1 MAKYCT
7 NCGAAMDDT
16 VRFCTNCGATIAP
29 PQPPQAA
36 PPPPPPQY
44 QAPLPQP
51 PQAQYQQPQ
60 YQQQYQQPPPGY
72 QQPPYQ
78 AAPVGAGMQPNVAGL
93 LCYILGLVTGIIF
106 LVIEPHNKN
115 RFVRFHAFQSI
126 FFHVS
131 WIVLWIV
138 YSVLAISL
146 PWSIH
151 FLASLLYLVVA
162 LGGFLVWLFLMYK
175 AYNNEM
181 FKLPVIGDIAMK
193 QAG

>member
-7 NCGAAMDDT
+7 SCGSALDDAA
-16 VRFCTNCGATIAP
+16 RFCTNCGATL
-29 PQPPQAA
+29 AA
-36 PPPPPPQY
+36 PPPAAQAASPPPPQY
-44 QAPLPQP
+44 QAPSP
-51 PQAQYQQPQ
+51 QYQQPPH
-60 YQQQYQQPPPGY
+60 QQQYQQPPGY

-78 AAPVGAGMQPNVAGL
+78 GAPAGGGMQPNVAGL
-93 LCYILGLVTGIIF
+93 LCYILGLITGIIF

-126 FFHVS
+126 FFHVA
-131 WIVLWIV
+131 WIVLYII
-138 YSVLAISL
+138 YSVIVVAL
-146 PWSIH
+146 PWSLH
-151 FLASLLYLVVA
+151 FIASLLYLVIG

-181 FKLPVIGDIAMK
+181 FKLPVVGDIAMK